1 MMHGRTAIVGATG
14 LVGARLLEIAR
25 NAAVPGNQLGLFAS
39 SASAGHPVL
48 YRDTELVVED
58 LANCNFS
65 SFRGVLFC
73 IGDELSA
80 RYVPQALDAGCLVVD
95 KSNAFRMNPE
105 VPLVVAGV
113 NDAAVDGESRLAAN
127 PNCTTIVLCH
137 ALAPLAAAFGLKSVW
152 TATYQSVSGAGRDAA
167 AGLLAE
173 TTELIESFSG
183 APAQPGNP
191 ETIGFNVLPA
201 IGAMDDS
208 GRCSEEAKLINET
221 RKILSS
227 PALHVIAH
235 TVRVPVTVGH
245 AVAVTVEL
253 ETQASTAE
261 LQAKWR
267 DAADLRYLETGMPT
281 PAGSARHDQ
290 VEVGRLRQEDS
301 AGRLFSFFACG
312 DNINIAAALNGWRIY
327 QLLAAAFK

>member
-1 MMHGRTAIVGATG
+1 MNGRIAIVGATG
-14 LVGARLLEIAR
+14 LVGAKLLEIAR
-25 NAAVPGNQLGLFAS
+25 NAAIPGDQLGLFAS
-39 SASAGHPVL
+39 SASAGQPVL

-58 LANCNFS
+58 LAECNFG
-65 SFRGVLFC
+65 SFRGVFFC

-80 RYVPQALDAGCLVVD
+80 SYVPQALDAGCLVVD

-113 NDAAVDGESRLAAN
+113 NDAAVNGESRLAAN

-152 TATYQSVSGAGRDAA
+152 TASYQSVSGAGRDAA
-167 AGLLAE
+167 TGLIEESAQ
-173 TTELIESFSG
+173 LIESYGG

-191 ETIGFNVLPA
+191 ESTGFNVLPA
-201 IGAMDDS
+201 IGSMDEA

-221 RKILSS
+221 RKILSAR
-227 PALHVIAH
+227 ALPVTAH

-253 ETQASTAE
+253 DTAASTTE

-267 DAADLRYLETGMPT
+267 DAADIRFMESGLPT
-281 PAGSARHDQ
+281 PAGSAQHDQ
-290 VEVGRLRQEDS
+290 VEVGRLRQEDA
-301 AGRLFSFFACG
+301 AGKLFSFFACG

-327 QLLAAAFK
+327 RLLAAAFQ